1 MAKEKFTRNI
11 GTRTDISQ
19 IGKQCFTE
27 EESVAIIAR
36 VCGLLHLEDE
46 QRLGTSS
53 FEKYNTP
60 EIREKEGAE

>member
-11 GTRTDISQ
+11 GTRTNISQ
-19 IGKQCFTE
+19 IGKQCFTK
-27 EESVAIIAR
+27 EESESLIAR
-36 VCGLLHLEDE
+36 GCGLLHLEDE

-60 EIREKEGAE
+60 EIREKEGVE